1 MMTGEFFTNPQT
13 TAPAATTF
21 MGGAAA
27 PAAPSGNY
35 WASNNGQQGGS
46 GAVPSDPRM
55 GGATATM
62 IYQQLG
68 YWDGNPTEI
77 DIFSDI
83 IRAAAPVGRFL
94 VTDQGF
100 PALAQFLSSLI
111 DYKLVNF
118 FKEFKMGIVQ
128 DESGAMF
135 LQPLP
140 EQTTDEGKRLQTITM
155 AEVAT
160 NMTAISEQLKVTL
173 IAQADDLLSKHRQAA
188 QMRAAQTGFDG
199 ILADAVGGE
208 QSGGG
213 LSRLVS
219 GVVNT
224 GMRAVGVPVPPV
236 AQPSPPPPFR

>member
-1 MMTGEFFTNPQT
+1 MTGQFFTNPQS
-13 TAPAATTF
+13 TAPVATGF
-21 MGGAAA
+21 MPPAGAA
-27 PAAPSGNY
+27 PVAPSGNY
-35 WASNNGQQGGS
+35 WAANNGGAA

-100 PALAQFLSSLI
+100 PAMAQFLSSLI

-118 FKEFKMGIVQ
+118 FKEFKMGVVQ
-128 DESGAMF
+128 DESGSMF

-160 NMTAISEQLKVTL
+160 DMTAISEQLKVTL

-219 GVVNT
+219 GVMNT